1 MRGEGGWGRGGSE
14 GEGVKVGRG
23 GMKVRGQWRRG
34 KGGDLGGVEM

>member
-23 GMKVRGQWRRG
+23 GVVGV
-34 KGGDLGGVEM
+34 VEM